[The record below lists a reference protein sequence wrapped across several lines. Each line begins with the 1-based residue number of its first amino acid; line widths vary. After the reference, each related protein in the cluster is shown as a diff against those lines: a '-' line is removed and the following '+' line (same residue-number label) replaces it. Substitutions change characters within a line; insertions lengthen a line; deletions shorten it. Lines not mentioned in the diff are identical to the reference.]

1 MIITVS
7 VDARNLGQFHRLT
20 GPELAKR
27 AAAAIDETA
36 AKIASMASRDAPR
49 DTGALAAS
57 ITWDTWGTPNNVWG
71 RVFSPLSYAWTV
83 EAGRKPGG
91 HMPPKGELLRWMAR
105 HDIPPEAEDA
115 IRRKIS
121 LRGVAPRPF
130 LRPAL
135 AAHEAYFVAAL
146 RRHMFGGG

>member
-1 MIITVS
+1 MVITIS
-7 VDARNLGQFHRLT
+7 VDTRQLGRFHRLT

-27 AAAAIDETA
+27 AAMAVDETA
-36 AKIASMASRDAPR
+36 AKIASMAVRDAPR

-71 RVFSPLSYAWTV
+71 RVFSPLPYALAM
-83 EAGRKPGG
+83 EYGRKPGG
-91 HMPPKGELLRWMAR
+91 PMPPKGELLRWMAR
-105 HDIPPEAEDA
+105 HDIPESAEDA
-115 IRRKIS
+115 IRRKIAIK
-121 LRGVAPRPF
+121 GIAPRPF

-146 RRHMFGGG
+146 RRHMFGA